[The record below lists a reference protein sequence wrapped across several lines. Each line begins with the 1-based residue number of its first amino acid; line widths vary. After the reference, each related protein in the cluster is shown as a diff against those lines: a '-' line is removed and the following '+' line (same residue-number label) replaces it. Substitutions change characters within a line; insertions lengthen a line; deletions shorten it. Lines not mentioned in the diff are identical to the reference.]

1 MAAFRQGLNESGF
14 NEGQNVTVELRF
26 ADNQIDRLPGLVDEL
41 VRRPVNVIVTN
52 VLGAVAAKNAATA
65 VPIVF
70 VTGSDPVKDGLVA
83 SLNRPGG
90 NITGVSFVSGALATK
105 RFEIL
110 RQLTPNAK
118 TIAMLVQLD
127 ADEAVLEQRGVQ
139 AAARATGQQLSSLM
153 LTTQRTSKTPSQRWP
168 RAASARFTLA
178 PARLQRHIANS

>member
-1 MAAFRQGLNESGF
+1 
-14 NEGQNVTVELRF
+14 
-26 ADNQIDRLPGLVDEL
+26 
-41 VRRPVNVIVTN
+41 
-52 VLGAVAAKNAATA
+52 
-65 VPIVF
+65 

-127 ADEAVLEQRGVQ
+127 ADESVLEQRGVQ
-139 AAARATGQQLSSLM
+139 AAARPTGQQLIVFDYRQIGRRSSRQTALPD
-153 LTTQRTSKTPSQRWP
+153 LLRR
-168 RAASARFTLA
+168 
-178 PARLQRHIANS
+178 

>member
-1 MAAFRQGLNESGF
+1 KAA
-14 NEGQNVTVELRF
+14 NVSEP
-26 ADNQIDRLPGLVDEL
+26 IDPAGRS
-41 VRRPVNVIVTN
+41 
-52 VLGAVAAKNAATA
+52 TA

-118 TIAMLVQLD
+118 TIAMLGKSRPLPLTSGNQ
-127 ADEAVLEQRGVQ
+127 EALALLERQHGRD
-139 AAARATGQQLSSLM
+139 
-153 LTTQRTSKTPSQRWP
+153 
-168 RAASARFTLA
+168 
-178 PARLQRHIANS
+178 